1 MLAESMPQSDLAPT
15 RGAAAERV
23 LLLLFGG
30 LAVLMGA
37 AMLVGGA
44 GMTWVDETKR
54 DDAGYLNTSTGQ
66 FVTSSFALTSD
77 PFEVHFGN
85 SRKWVSDE
93 DFFGRIRLQVE
104 SADRDVGVFLGV
116 GSTSDVERYLA
127 DVELDRVSG
136 LDADPFRPTYIHRA
150 GRTAPALPGDQSFW
164 VASASGRG
172 GQTITWRAKTGS
184 WSVVAMN
191 VDGSRGVDVRVRA
204 GAELGLLNW
213 LGPALL
219 GGGMLLFLV
228 GVAMI
233 FGVRRQARGPSTA
246 QS

>member
-37 AMLVGGA
+37 AMLAGGA

-127 DVELDRVSG
+127 DVESIGFPGSTPIRSG
-136 LDADPFRPTYIHRA
+136 PLTSIGPGGRHR
-150 GRTAPALPGDQSFW
+150 RYPGQSFW

-172 GQTITWRAKTGS
+172 GQRITWRAKTGS

-228 GVAMI
+228 GAAMT